1 MSSDYKR
8 PDILAMGAA
17 ASPPAMRCPS
27 RDEEPASAEQ
37 LAAPRLAVDARL
49 VMPGTRYEIL
59 DGHLLFKPPADEPH
73 GTVHLDLAAVLR
85 AHVTSEY
92 RGAVDMLTR
101 TKEVGD
107 HAPDASIY
115 PKDRDPVTG
124 GRRLEELAFEIM
136 SEQSLSVPTGKAR
149 DYIER
154 GVRRVFCIDVGKL
167 RVLEWSRGK
176 VGWEELSRDASISDA
191 CFVRPLSVRALV
203 DAAVV
208 DDTVAEGLLAKKNRV
223 IEEAIAKGETRGE
236 SRGKTQG
243 ELQAKAQGL
252 LQAFA
257 VRKIDATDADRARV
271 LACSDTRQL
280 DLWMSRALVATRREE
295 VFGDGE

>member
-27 RDEEPASAEQ
+27 RDEEPASAQRPAE
-37 LAAPRLAVDARL
+37 PRPAVDARL

-59 DGHLLFKPPADEPH
+59 DGQLLFRPPADEPH
-73 GTVHLDLAAVLR
+73 GTVHLDLAAVLH

-101 TKEVGD
+101 TKDVGD

-167 RVLEWSRGK
+167 RVLEWSRDK
-176 VGWEELSRDASISDA
+176 AGWEELSRDASISDA

-223 IEEAIAKGETRGE
+223 IEAAIAK
-236 SRGKTQG
+236 GKTQG

-257 VRKIDATDADRARV
+257 VRKIAATDADRARV
-271 LACSDTRQL
+271 LDCSDTRQL
-280 DLWMSRALVATRREE
+280 DLWMSRALVATLREE